1 MSYILEALR
10 RAERERQ
17 LGQPPTVQTLA
28 HGSTWPQPARHRWL
42 VRGLL
47 AAGTLLLIVIALWGW
62 LRPGVAPVAVP
73 AAPAPLAAT
82 VATTAPAPV
91 ATTPAASVTEMA
103 EAAAVIDTAADLASL
118 DDVTAPFGT
127 DTGERTVL
135 VTPQGR
141 QPAAVAPAPT
151 PAAAATTAVTPADE
165 NQAAPAPRSNVET
178 LTLAPAQPRLL
189 RDMPA
194 SYRAGFPAI
203 SMDVHVYNEEPA
215 RRWVMVGGRRYGE
228 GDVLPAGPRIAE
240 IVSDGVILEHGGE
253 RVRVPIT
260 R

>member
-28 HGSTWPQPARHRWL
+28 HSTAWPPPARHRWL

-47 AAGTLLLIVIALWGW
+47 AACTLLLIVLALWGW
-62 LRPGVAPVAVP
+62 LRPGTQAAPVAPAVVVVP
-73 AAPAPLAAT
+73 PPSAAPPTASVAAVAAAPAT
-82 VATTAPAPV
+82 
-91 ATTPAASVTEMA
+91 SVTDMA
-103 EAAAVIDTAADLASL
+103 EAAAVIDTTADLASL
-118 DDVTAPFGT
+118 DDVTATFGS
-127 DTGERTVL
+127 DSGERTVT
-135 VTPQGR
+135 VKPQG
-141 QPAAVAPAPT
+141 PSASAATAPAPASATVT
-151 PAAAATTAVTPADE
+151 PGETAAAPVH
-165 NQAAPAPRSNVET
+165 NNVET

-194 SYRAGFPAI
+194 GYRAGFPAI

-228 GDVLPAGPRIAE
+228 GDSLPAGPRIAE